1 MIPELQ
7 KYYEDQ
13 FSLFI
18 QPGWTDLIEDLQRIK
33 DSINDLSLVTDTQD
47 LYFRKGQ
54 LDILDL
60 LLRRKHS
67 CEEVYKQLEE
77 EDETNV

>member
-1 MIPELQ
+1 MEQSLQ
-7 KYYEDQ
+7 KYYENQ
-13 FSLFI
+13 FTLFI
-18 QPGWTDLIEDLQRIK
+18 QPGWADLVEDLQRLK

-54 LDILDL
+54 LDILEL
-60 LLRRKHS
+60 ILRRKQT

-77 EDETNV
+77 EG

>member
-1 MIPELQ
+1 MEQSLQ
-7 KYYEDQ
+7 NYYENQ

-18 QPGWTDLIEDLQRIK
+18 HPGWVDLLEDLQKLK
-33 DSINDLSLVTDTQD
+33 DSINDLSLVTDTQN

-60 LLRRKHS
+60 ILKRKQS
-67 CEEVYKQLEE
+67 CEEIYKQLEE
-77 EDETNV
+77 E

>member
-1 MIPELQ
+1 MEQSLRH
-7 KYYEDQ
+7 YYENQ
-13 FSLFI
+13 FTLFI
-18 QPGWTDLIEDLQRIK
+18 QPGWTDLVEDLQRLK

-54 LDILDL
+54 LDILEL
-60 LLRRKHS
+60 ILRRKQT

-77 EDETNV
+77 EE

>member
-1 MIPELQ
+1 MEQSLRQ
-7 KYYEDQ
+7 YYENQ
-13 FSLFI
+13 FTLFI
-18 QPGWTDLIEDLQRIK
+18 QPGWTDLVEDLQRLK

-60 LLRRKHS
+60 ILRRKQS
-67 CEEVYKQLEE
+67 CEEVFKQLEE
-77 EDETNV
+77 EE

>member
-33 DSINDLSLVTDTQD
+33 DSINDLSLVTDTHD

>member
-1 MIPELQ
+1 MEQSLQ

-18 QPGWTDLIEDLQRIK
+18 QPGWTDLVEDLQRLK

-54 LDILDL
+54 LDILEL
-60 LLRRKHS
+60 ILRRKQT

-77 EDETNV
+77 EQ

>member
-1 MIPELQ
+1 MEQSLA
-7 KYYEDQ
+7 KYYENQ
-13 FSLFI
+13 FTLFI
-18 QPGWTDLIEDLQRIK
+18 QPGWADLVEDLQRLK

-54 LDILDL
+54 LDILEL
-60 LLRRKHS
+60 ILRRKQT

-77 EDETNV
+77 EE

>member
-1 MIPELQ
+1 MEQPLQ
-7 KYYEDQ
+7 QYYENQ
-13 FSLFI
+13 FNLFI
-18 QPGWTDLIEDLQRIK
+18 QPGWTDLVEDLQQLK

-54 LDILDL
+54 LDILEL
-60 LLRRKHS
+60 ILRRKQT

-77 EDETNV
+77 EE

>member
-1 MIPELQ
+1 MEQSLQ
-7 KYYEDQ
+7 QYYENQ

-18 QPGWTDLIEDLQRIK
+18 QPGWTDLLEDLQRLK
-33 DSINDLSLVTDTQD
+33 DSINDLALVTDTQD

-54 LDILDL
+54 LYILEL
-60 LLRRKHS
+60 IFRRKQS

-77 EDETNV
+77 EE

>member
-1 MIPELQ
+1 MEQSLQ
-7 KYYEDQ
+7 NYYENQ

-18 QPGWTDLIEDLQRIK
+18 HRGWIDLLEDLQKLK
-33 DSINDLSLVTDTQD
+33 DSINDLSLVTDTQN

-60 LLRRKHS
+60 ILKRKQS
-67 CEEVYKQLEE
+67 CEEIYKQLEE
-77 EDETNV
+77 

>member
-1 MIPELQ
+1 MEQSLNNELQ
-7 KYYEDQ
+7 KYYENQ

-18 QPGWTDLIEDLQRIK
+18 HPGWVDLLEDLQKLK
-33 DSINDLSLVTDTQD
+33 DSINDLSLVTDTQN

-60 LLRRKHS
+60 ILKRKPA
-67 CEEVYKQLEE
+67 CEEIYKQLEE
-77 EDETNV
+77 E

>member
-1 MIPELQ
+1 MEQPLQ

-18 QPGWTDLIEDLQRIK
+18 QPGWTDLVEDLQQLK

-54 LDILDL
+54 LDILEL
-60 LLRRKHS
+60 ILLRKQT

-77 EDETNV
+77 EE

>member
-1 MIPELQ
+1 MEQSLQ
-7 KYYEDQ
+7 HYYENQ
-13 FSLFI
+13 FTLFI
-18 QPGWTDLIEDLQRIK
+18 QPGWTDLVEDLQRLK

-54 LDILDL
+54 LDILEL
-60 LLRRKHS
+60 ILRRKQT

-77 EDETNV
+77 EE